1 MARSLRAAALLV
13 LACAAPAS
21 AQKFYPDDPIAADHD
36 DLPVP
41 RPKAVSL
48 STAYDV
54 LEHTFG
60 HRPGGAAPRARNV
73 NTLGEVPDSSWF
85 ENRIGVRSLS
95 AEELARG
102 PNQTDGPDTS
112 APWTVIA
119 AKSGGIT
126 PGFRIRD
133 ARGDVYF
140 VKFDPR
146 EYPNLS
152 SAAEVVGTR
161 FFHALGYHVPEN
173 HVAFFRR
180 AQLRVDPQA
189 KVTRAGGRKEPMTE
203 ADLDLILARVALRP
217 DGTMR
222 CAASRL
228 LPGDGLGPHKYHGTR
243 PDDPNDVVPHEDRRE
258 LRGMRVFAAWLN
270 HDDSRSLNS
279 EDRYLAV
286 PGGGYVKH
294 FLLDFSSTLGAGSD
308 ARRRI
313 APQNPRAGNEYI
325 IEVGSIVKAAAT
337 LGLWDRPWRKVR
349 YAFHPEIGR
358 LEAEFFRP
366 ERWKPEYPN
375 PAFERMRPEDAFW
388 AARIVSRFTD
398 EAVRALVATGRFD
411 DPAAERQLA
420 DTLLARRDKIVAH
433 YFRTLNPLDGF
444 RVAREGSAAS
454 LVFENLGEVAGLGRA
469 DSYEVEWLAL
479 DNDTG
484 KTTPL
489 VPATVHTKS
498 SVPIPDGSEGFLVA
512 RLRTRSATVPAW
524 ARRVDVFLRRE
535 GMAVVGIER
544 EE

>member
-1 MARSLRAAALLV
+1 
-13 LACAAPAS
+13 
-21 AQKFYPDDPIAADHD
+21 
-36 DLPVP
+36 
-41 RPKAVSL
+41 
-48 STAYDV
+48 
-54 LEHTFG
+54 
-60 HRPGGAAPRARNV
+60 
-73 NTLGEVPDSSWF
+73 
-85 ENRIGVRSLS
+85 
-95 AEELARG
+95 
-102 PNQTDGPDTS
+102 
-112 APWTVIA
+112 
-119 AKSGGIT
+119 
-126 PGFRIRD
+126 
-133 ARGDVYF
+133 
-140 VKFDPR
+140 
-146 EYPNLS
+146 
-152 SAAEVVGTR
+152 
-161 FFHALGYHVPEN
+161 VPEN

-189 KVTRAGGRKEPMTE
+189 KVTRAGGKKEPMTE
-203 ADLDLILARVALRP
+203 VDLDLILARVAVRP
-217 DGTMR
+217 DGTIR

-279 EDRYLAV
+279 EDRYLAAS
-286 PGGGYVKH
+286 GGGYVKH
-294 FLLDFSSTLGAGSD
+294 FLLDFSSSLGAGSD

-325 IEVGSIVKAAAT
+325 LEAGPSVKAAVT

-349 YAFHPEIGR
+349 YAVHPEIGR

-398 EAVRALVATGRFD
+398 DAVRALVATGRFD

-420 DTLLARRDKIVAH
+420 DTLVARRDKIVAH
-433 YFRTLNPLDGF
+433 YFRSLNPLDGF
-444 RVAREGSAAS
+444 RVAGEGAAAR
-454 LVFENLGEVAGLGRA
+454 LEFDHLGERAGLGRA
-469 DSYEVEWLAL
+469 EGYEAEWLSF
-479 DNDTG
+479 DNETG

-489 VPATVHTKS
+489 VPATVHAAA
-498 SVPIPDGSEGFLVA
+498 SVPVPASSEPFLLVH
-512 RLRTRSATVPAW
+512 LRTVGGAVPAW
-524 ARRVDVFLRRE
+524 GKRVDVYLRRE